1 MWMVLTTECAYDNDM
16 ICQMIARLVGSKL
29 REQQNYLRKR
39 PSAQLVS
46 DAPNGMR
53 PAVLSHIVTLL
64 LGTNELLD
72 YLEGQAG
79 DGLAPA
85 DPSRL
90 LLTEQFD
97 QVPGIMLM
105 SSMSCFVLTEIYVY
119 RYHSYPKNPV

>member
-1 MWMVLTTECAYDNDM
+1 MMFRFMWMVLTTECAYDNDM

-64 LGTNELLD
+64 KTRGENEELRAFAACFGPDVPSSTAPGTTATSVGFRN
-72 YLEGQAG
+72 
-79 DGLAPA
+79 GLRTESVRDKMRQHPA
-85 DPSRL
+85 
-90 LLTEQFD
+90 E
-97 QVPGIMLM
+97 
-105 SSMSCFVLTEIYVY
+105 
-119 RYHSYPKNPV
+119 